1 MNHSDRDICE
11 KLNFESLY
19 RKYAKEVRNFMFF
32 KTQSIDKAEDFM
44 QEAFLKLW
52 ENCSNVN
59 IDKVKSYLFSTANN
73 MFLNQVKHQKVVRNY
88 EKHYP
93 GKDDVETPE
102 FIAIEK
108 EFLDKI
114 NRVIASLPEKQR
126 EVFIMSRIEKKKY
139 KDIANILDIS
149 EKAVEKRMQRALV
162 TIREKIG
169 DV

>member
-1 MNHSDRDICE
+1 MNQSDRDICD

-44 QEAFLKLW
+44 QEAFVKLW

-88 EKHYP
+88 EKHNP
-93 GKDDVETPE
+93 GKDVVETPE

-126 EVFIMSRIEKKKY
+126 EVFIMSRIKKKKY
-139 KDIANILDIS
+139 KDIASVLDIS